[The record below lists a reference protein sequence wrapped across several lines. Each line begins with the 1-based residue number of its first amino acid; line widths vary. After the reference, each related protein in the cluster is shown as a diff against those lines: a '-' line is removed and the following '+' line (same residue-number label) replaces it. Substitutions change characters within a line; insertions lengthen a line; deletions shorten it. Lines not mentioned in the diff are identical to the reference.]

1 MHGLLLM
8 HCSHY
13 SYKSVV
19 RPHLEYASQVW
30 SPHLIKH
37 INQLELVQKFTLK
50 TCLKQWNS
58 SYQDLLQMSSLSD
71 LATRRKQLGLYYF
84 YKLVNGHFEFPN
96 SPLSLR
102 SLNYPNR
109 DGRSNLYVQ
118 PHASSNALHHSFF
131 PSTISLWNS
140 LPFSIATAPTF
151 NSFKRQLLN
160 SHNPL
165 T

>member
-1 MHGLLLM
+1 MHGVIGRTPCVARAFMNNYLATE
-8 HCSHY
+8 
-13 SYKSVV
+13 
-19 RPHLEYASQVW
+19 HLQS
-30 SPHLIKH
+30 
-37 INQLELVQKFTLK
+37 TLK
-50 TCLKQWNS
+50 HSMATTNASAVEAAKLC
-58 SYQDLLQMSSLSD
+58 SLPD
-71 LATRRKQLGLYYF
+71 LAIRWKHLGLYYF

-118 PHASSNALHHSFF
+118 PHASSNAFHHSFF

-140 LPFSIATAPTF
+140 LPLSIATAPTF

-160 SHNPL
+160 SL
-165 T
+165 